1 MPSDKPAIHIRLY
14 HYNLPLVS
22 IGGGVRI
29 HPFPVLNPLFHFM
42 ECSSWWVVLFSCK
55 SIYFLFLL
63 KFVRTTVGEM
73 AFHQAIQTMR
83 FSRPRFHFSSNHA
96 PELKLSLF
104 FSILDSIPLDQS
116 HTWKRSN
123 QKRTFFQNLAETKEQ
138 FKICSL
144 YCHLYCHL

>member
-1 MPSDKPAIHIRLY
+1 MVMIR
-14 HYNLPLVS
+14 
-22 IGGGVRI
+22 RKM
-29 HPFPVLNPLFHFM
+29 F
-42 ECSSWWVVLFSCK
+42 
-55 SIYFLFLL
+55 YFIILFLL

-96 PELKLSLF
+96 PKLKLSLF

-123 QKRTFFQNLAETKEQ
+123 QKKRFFSPFFQNLVETKEQ

-144 YCHLYCHL
+144 YHCLILSFVLIIFNILQNIKI